1 MSIRMHRVRSV
12 SLLTPVANDPP
23 DGQQVDPPPPVV
35 VPGEEEYQVWSV
47 EDSQVY
53 QDQLR
58 YLI

>member
-1 MSIRMHRVRSV
+1 MHRVRSV
-12 SLLTPVANDPP
+12 SLLTPVAHDTP